1 MPKCFKKYTI
11 VRGIFKCMEI
21 PVKKQMIFVKPY
33 LLLLNL
39 LLKDASSL
47 LDNSLS
53 NLLMRKR
60 SSNYMRVSGT
70 HHRPITNCLIVCGT
84 HFRKE
89 LH

>member
-1 MPKCFKKYTI
+1 
-11 VRGIFKCMEI
+11 
-21 PVKKQMIFVKPY
+21 MIFVKPY

-39 LLKDASSL
+39 LLEGASKV

-70 HHRPITNCLIVCGT
+70 H
-84 HFRKE
+84 FRKE
-89 LH
+89 NFKVIFLHDLYL